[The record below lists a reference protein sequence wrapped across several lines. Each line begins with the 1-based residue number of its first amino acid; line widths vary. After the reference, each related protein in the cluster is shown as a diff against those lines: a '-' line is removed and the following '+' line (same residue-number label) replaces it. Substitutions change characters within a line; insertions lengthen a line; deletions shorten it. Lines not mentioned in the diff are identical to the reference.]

1 MKKSNKSKN
10 KDNIN
15 VIEQNNIDNKDIKVE
30 KSKNNQKQNKEETSL
45 IVVNENKKRK

>member
-15 VIEQNNIDNKDIKVE
+15 VIEQNNIDNKDII
-30 KSKNNQKQNKEETSL
+30 L
-45 IVVNENKKRK
+45 L